1 MLETSLC
8 GDVERKLTAMTT
20 IIYTVSQELSEVEE
34 TSGKKQSTPQPKQTP
49 TADEEDSTTT

>member
-49 TADEEDSTTT
+49 TAD